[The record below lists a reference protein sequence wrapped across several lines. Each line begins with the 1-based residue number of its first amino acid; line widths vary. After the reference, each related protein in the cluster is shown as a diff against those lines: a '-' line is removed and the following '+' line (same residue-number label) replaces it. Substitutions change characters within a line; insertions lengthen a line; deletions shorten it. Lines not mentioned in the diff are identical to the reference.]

1 MTIRE
6 MEELSK
12 QQQAQLLASV
22 PNEGEYF
29 LMPAGGGADRL
40 YQMRGGT
47 IVGLGS
53 QSPDSPAAIAAAKN
67 NPALVAQYN
76 ALRARSGAPRNE
88 KGNNQVWSEILWGGR
103 TVGSFQSE
111 QTSKAL
117 SALGLS
123 NVPVVNAAGIYGLIR
138 DRRLKE
144 SSVDDLQ
151 KFIAESQRYAPTA
164 TNILPKQD
172 ILGSLVSPTGAIAP
186 ENSVKG
192 IQSVF
197 GASWQPSPAFTPAL
211 QAKGIYG
218 AVRIQGT
225 NEVYTLGPGGTKET
239 AESYRQKFGT
249 SEQKGIVGEI
259 TKEQAIKLGI
269 TDTKQTPIDPK
280 VQANITAESLA
291 TGGEPIDL
299 SGLDSGD
306 NGSTAAIIVA
316 GAQATVKSLEDYIK
330 LLTPPKSDTE
340 TSLETSLEKMLAD
353 YTTDL
358 KADLKASKGQGAA
371 QLAEEEKQGV
381 QAKTQEYN
389 NLKNKLTNKL
399 AEIAALEADY
409 NLKNQIVE
417 GKPITL
423 ASVQGQQS
431 QNYKMYL
438 AQKNSL
444 TAEAG
449 LIQAQALAAQGDLSS
464 AQAAAD
470 RATELRFSDIKTRLD
485 NQIILLNLLEG
496 RLNKDEEIRAEAL
509 RLYLQDQKDALDKA
523 KQTEKDIQSIML
535 TAAENGAPS
544 NLLSQISNAKSVVEA
559 TQKAGAYIR
568 EQEEKWSEP
577 YLMGGDYVQK
587 NLKTGQIRT
596 AVNVAGTE
604 GGDNKEKK
612 LIDKFKSSALGYTTK
627 VASGDMNREDIIR
640 QLKTLYPD
648 IDPRDIEAF
657 VYYEVF
663 PDEYYNS
670 IYTGI
675 R

>member
-12 QQQAQLLASV
+12 QQQAQVLAGV
-22 PNEGEYF
+22 PNEGGYF
-29 LMPAGGGADRL
+29 LMPAGGGANRL

-76 ALRARSGAPRNE
+76 ALRARSGAPRDE

-123 NVPVVNAAGIYGLIR
+123 NAPVVNAADINQLIR
-138 DRRLKE
+138 DGRLKE

-151 KFIAESQRYAPTA
+151 KFIAESQGYAPTA
-164 TNILPKQD
+164 TNILPKILPKQD

-340 TSLETSLEKMLAD
+340 TSLEKMLAD

-358 KADLKASKGQGAA
+358 KASEGQGAA

-423 ASVQGQQS
+423 ASVQGQQG

-449 LIQAQALAAQGDLSS
+449 LLQAQALAAQDDLSS

-470 RATELRFSDIKTRLD
+470 RAVDLKYSDIKTRLK
-485 NQIILLNLLEG
+485 NQLTLIELLEG
-496 RLNKDEEIRAEAL
+496 KLTKEQEIRADAL
-509 RLYLQDQKDALDKA
+509 KLYLADQKDALDKA